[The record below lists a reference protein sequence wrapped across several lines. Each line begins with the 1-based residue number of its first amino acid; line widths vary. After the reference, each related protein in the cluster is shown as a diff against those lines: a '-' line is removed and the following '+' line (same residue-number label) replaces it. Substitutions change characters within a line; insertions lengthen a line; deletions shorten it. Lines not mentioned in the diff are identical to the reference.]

1 MKLVTCT
8 SNLKLPSLKN
18 ALSFRY
24 FLDGCLH
31 EVLKNRPFELTTLL
45 WSVLLLTTSKW
56 IFLSLKICFSTEK
69 AMIGV
74 LSPLPFQT
82 KQIKI

>member
-24 FLDGCLH
+24 FLGGCLH
-31 EVLKNRPFELTTLL
+31 EILKNKPFELTTLL
-45 WSVLLLTTSKW
+45 LSVLLLTTSKW

-69 AMIGV
+69 TMIGV
-74 LSPLPFQT
+74 VSSLPIQT
-82 KQIKI
+82 EQIKI

>member
-1 MKLVTCT
+1 MKLVTFT

-24 FLDGCLH
+24 FLGGYLH
-31 EVLKNRPFELTTLL
+31 EILKNRPFELPTLL
-45 WSVLLLTTSKW
+45 LSALLITTSKW

-69 AMIGV
+69 TMTGV